1 MLACNKVLTLVH
13 RNEGKDGDTYECTQI
28 PNCSWYSTLR
38 TSIVDRGT
46 TMERYTYVRFPV
58 LPEGAVMSRGDFLVN
73 GIVEYVAREKDL
85 EACEHITILDIAAN
99 HRNGGVRLPHWKVIG
114 Q

>member
-13 RNEGKDGDTYECTQI
+13 RVEGTDTDAYECYLI

-38 TSIVDRGT
+38 TSLVDHGVT
-46 TMERYTYVRFPV
+46 KERYTYARFPR
-58 LPEGAVMSRGDFLVN
+58 LPIGAVMRKGDFLVN
-73 GIVEYVAREKDL
+73 GIVHEVSREKDL
-85 EACEHITILDIAAN
+85 EGHEYITILDIAEN
-99 HRNGGVRLPHWKVIG
+99 SRGGGVRLPHWKVVG